1 MVVGRCSQKA
11 LSISDVSPAAADVLR
26 AVGSICELSLP
37 PDCIFILDEVSAAS
51 PLPVRRM
58 K

>member
-37 PDCIFILDEVSAAS
+37 PDCIFILDEVSAA
-51 PLPVRRM
+51 LPSQ
-58 K
+58 